1 MPSFSNPLVAVESKD
16 EEYYFNFTLLNGEK
30 TKMDSD
36 GVVLSEKRFDPD
48 AVKRVVLCFY
58 EPDG

>member
-1 MPSFSNPLVAVESKD
+1 VESKD

-30 TKMDSD
+30 TKIDSD

-48 AVKRVVLCFY
+48 AVKRAVIWWWQ
-58 EPDG
+58 